1 MKYILSIDS
10 GSTGIRAVLFDQNGQ
25 IIAREYEKVQQLT
38 PEPGA
43 MEFDP
48 EALWQALLSV
58 SKKILDNSTCDVKDI
73 AALGICNQRGTF
85 VLWDRKTGEPVTN
98 FIGWADVR
106 AAKTCEKIIKH
117 NFKWK
122 FMKFV
127 TKIASV
133 FHPMLRTA
141 AKMRLNT
148 DHSIVRLKWLLDS
161 QPELRQRC
169 KAREIAFSTIDSW
182 FIYKLTGGKVH
193 ATDYS
198 NAVVTNLYNPYW
210 RRWNGIFMFI
220 FDIAPIIFPDVKDTN
235 GDFGVTDPGAF
246 HNVSIPIRAA
256 VGDQMAALFGDCCF
270 EPGSV
275 KGSFGSGAFV
285 DMNIGQKSIAT
296 KRGLL
301 PMVAWCLNGKLTNM
315 VEGSIAT
322 AGLLVDWLDRG
333 LGLADSPEVLNELAA
348 QCDDAEGVVF
358 IPTSAGIQYP
368 YFIPEARGC
377 IFGLSLATRKCHVAR
392 AVLEGIALALTEI
405 IDTMRRDIKKPIT
418 TIKVDGG
425 VSRSDIL
432 LHCLADF
439 ANVTVERSQKSEMAA
454 TGVAYFAGLGVGIW
468 KNLDELKQL
477 EKKSTTFEPKITA
490 EARKNK
496 IKLWKKSITA
506 MLSAYAP

>member
-1 MKYILSIDS
+1 MKIVTQI
-10 GSTGIRAVLFDQNGQ
+10 GSMFN
-25 IIAREYEKVQQLT
+25 
-38 PEPGA
+38 
-43 MEFDP
+43 
-48 EALWQALLSV
+48 
-58 SKKILDNSTCDVKDI
+58 
-73 AALGICNQRGTF
+73 
-85 VLWDRKTGEPVTN
+85 
-98 FIGWADVR
+98 
-106 AAKTCEKIIKH
+106 
-117 NFKWK
+117 
-122 FMKFV
+122 
-127 TKIASV
+127 
-133 FHPMLRTA
+133 PMLRAA

-161 QPELRQRC
+161 RPELLERC

-193 ATDYS
+193 ATDFS

-220 FDIAPIIFPDVKDTN
+220 FDIAPIIFPEVKDTN

-246 HNVSIPIRAA
+246 HNASIPIRAA
-256 VGDQMAALFGDCCF
+256 VGDQMAALFGECCF
-270 EPGSV
+270 EPGSI

-285 DMNIGQKSIAT
+285 DMNSGQKSIST
-296 KRGLL
+296 KHGLL

-322 AGLLVDWLDRG
+322 AGLLVDWLDQG

-348 QCDDAEGVVF
+348 QCDDTEGVVF
-358 IPTSAGIQYP
+358 APTSAGIQYP

-392 AVLEGIALALTEI
+392 AVLEGIALALAEI
-405 IDTMRRDIKKPIT
+405 ITTMRKDIKKPIT

-432 LHCLADF
+432 VQCLADF

-454 TGVAYFAGLGVGIW
+454 TGVTYFAGLGVGIW
-468 KNLDELKQL
+468 KDLEELKQL
-477 EKKSTTFEPKITA
+477 EKNHDTFEPKKTPQA
-490 EARKNK
+490 MED
-496 IKLWKKSITA
+496 KLRQWKKSIA
-506 MLSAYAP
+506 SVLSVYS